1 MNSCR
6 CFDTR
11 VVTSLDVIMNKRHL
25 SSFRRSPLLKL
36 LCLSVLA
43 FTFAPVALLA
53 APAALSGS
61 PVVASMGG
69 FNPMMICA
77 GAAGLGAIAYLRD
90 RASDESEGG
99 GGGGGGE
106 KTPTAAEALAAV
118 EDPTMTMSQRLKVA
132 AQALRGV
139 DPTNQLAALQSQL
152 QAAKDSLAAKETEL
166 AGVQAELDTTKQ
178 RVAALEGDVKTL
190 EQSNADLQ
198 AKEQDLEKRAA
209 EKAKEQVRS
218 VGIKAEKLPKSTDD
232 EKVPAT
238 GAKAALEA
246 FQAEKDPD
254 KKAALYQTY
263 RAEAAKEAGAKA

>member
-1 MNSCR
+1 MAWRTDWYRDGMNSCR

-25 SSFRRSPLLKL
+25 SSFRRSPLGKFA
-36 LCLSVLA
+36 CLAVLA
-43 FTFAPVALLA
+43 FMLVLVALFAAPAFKSGSLALACLAPVAFLRKE
-53 APAALSGS
+53 
-61 PVVASMGG
+61 AS
-69 FNPMMICA
+69 
-77 GAAGLGAIAYLRD
+77 
-90 RASDESEGG
+90 EEGE
-99 GGGGGGE
+99 GGGGGE

-132 AQALRGV
+132 AQALRGI

-152 QAAKDSLAAKETEL
+152 QTAKESLAAKETEL
-166 AGVQAELDTTKQ
+166 AGVQAELGTTKQ

-218 VGIKAEKLPKSTDD
+218 VGIKAAKLPKSTDD